1 MTMTDISRTPL
12 HCILAVDDDPKI
24 LNVTE
29 IILTKEGYSVVLA
42 LSVAEAQKTL
52 QERKIDLVLLDVMLS
67 DGDGFSFCKAIK
79 ENPETRDVPV
89 ILLNGAR
96 HRR

>member
-1 MTMTDISRTPL
+1 MTITDISRISP

-29 IILTKEGYSVVLA
+29 IILKKEGYSVALA
-42 LSVAEAQKTL
+42 LSVAEAHKTL
-52 QERKIDLVLLDVMLS
+52 QERRIDLVLLDVMLS

-79 ENPETRDVPV
+79 ENVETRDVPV
-89 ILLNGAR
+89 ILLTA
-96 HRR
+96 